1 MGDISKDINLEE
13 YLIWLKNERFRIEC
27 ADDFAYTNGKIAAI
41 DETIRS
47 VEQEIKKKLK
57 YVVSNA

>member
-27 ADDFAYTNGKIAAI
+27 ADDFAYTNGKIDAI

-47 VEQEIKKKLK
+47 VEQEIKK
-57 YVVSNA
+57 S